1 MEKESGHNSKNRPG
15 RRVVCL
21 ETNIWSRQFAQPT
34 GFSSC
39 APALYFV
46 LWRPVVGEQLVTW
59 FFRKECAGDL
69 DGWGYGSQQETHDC
83 VNNGLA
89 PRPAEQGNI
98 GLSDSMCVVCGP
110 GVTSLRRAVGPG
122 SKTETCCS
130 IAFLLWGFST
140 TTLHVPYRKTGRRLS
155 DPASS
160 RKSLPDGDGA
170 E

>member
-46 LWRPVVGEQLVTW
+46 LWRPVVREQLVTW
-59 FFRKECAGDL
+59 FFRKDCAGDL
-69 DGWGYGSQQETHDC
+69 DGWGYGSQQETHDH

-89 PRPAEQGNI
+89 PRPAEQQNI
-98 GLSDSMCVVCGP
+98 GLSDSMCVVWGP
-110 GVTSLRRAVGPG
+110 GVTSLWAPAQRRKFATA
-122 SKTETCCS
+122 SL
-130 IAFLLWGFST
+130 FLLWGFST
-140 TTLHVPYRKTGRRLS
+140 TTLHFPYRKTSQRLS
-155 DPASS
+155 VSASS
-160 RKSLPDGDGA
+160 QKSLPDGDGA